1 MKKSIIFLVV
11 MVSIGVFTNFVYSQE
26 IGLATFQE
34 TAQVLIDQS
43 ISQNVTA
50 SVTMQSTSI
59 QEIRIPAELEQKIR
73 ENDRIEAL
81 IVTNQNQCVLGVFEQ
96 ACVLINVERDH
107 EIKGIRDIQ
116 DNTKEIADKY
126 IDEINQAFDTK
137 AKFHSVYV
145 HTTDD
150 TNQALGTSGSVSGKG
165 TISAVYTMTMEDTSA
180 MYEKISAILIPK
192 EIREQGGFYNVAK
205 NLSFEENS
213 RITFSLIPIGDKSLL
228 QLKLSVDYPK
238 EASNVST
245 VSPLEYLKTDTIKRS
260 KYFSQGFY
268 PLNSIIQVVI
278 LSPEDTYVSNIQGN
292 IIPTK
297 IIQNEKVPTEITE
310 QGWVFDPEQGQRIQG
325 KYIFGED
332 TSVNKESLEFTLGD
346 VQFERPQSS
355 TEFDES
361 IVVVIIISIIAIA
374 SALFYLKGYRK

>member
-1 MKKSIIFLVV
+1 MQKIIMFLLVIG
-11 MVSIGVFTNFVYSQE
+11 SIGIFTNFAYSQE

-34 TAQVLIDQS
+34 TAQVVIDQS

-50 SVTMQSTSI
+50 SITMQSTSV
-59 QEIRIPAELEQKIR
+59 QEIRIPAELEQKLR

-81 IVTNQNQCVLGVFEQ
+81 VVTNQNQCVLGVFEQ
-96 ACVLINVERDH
+96 ACILINVERDH

-126 IDEINQAFDTK
+126 IDEINQALDTE

-150 TNQALGTSGSVSGKG
+150 VNQALDTSGSVSGKG
-165 TISAVYTMTMEDTSA
+165 TISAVYTMTMEDTNA

-205 NLSFEENS
+205 NLSFEDNS
-213 RITFSLIPIGDKSLL
+213 KITFSLIPIGDKSLL
-228 QLKLSVDYPK
+228 QLKLSVDYPQ
-238 EASNVST
+238 EASNVSI

-260 KYFSQGFY
+260 KYFSDGFY

-292 IIPTK
+292 TIPTQ
-297 IIQNEKVPTEITE
+297 IIQNEKIPTVITE
-310 QGWVFDPEQGQRIQG
+310 QGWIFDPEQGQRIQG

-346 VQFERPQSS
+346 VNFERPQSN

-361 IVVVIIISIIAIA
+361 IVVVIIISVIAIA

>member
-1 MKKSIIFLVV
+1 MFLLVIG
-11 MVSIGVFTNFVYSQE
+11 SIGIFTNFSYSQE

-34 TAQVLIDQS
+34 TAQVVIDQS

-50 SVTMQSTSI
+50 SITMQSTSV
-59 QEIRIPAELEQKIR
+59 QEIRIPAELEQKLR

-81 IVTNQNQCVLGVFEQ
+81 VVTNQNQCVLGVFEQ
-96 ACVLINVERDH
+96 ACILINVERDH

-126 IDEINQAFDTK
+126 IDEINQALDTE

-150 TNQALGTSGSVSGKG
+150 VNQALDTSGSVSGKG
-165 TISAVYTMTMEDTSA
+165 TISAVYTMTMEDTNA

-205 NLSFEENS
+205 NLSFEDNS
-213 RITFSLIPIGDKSLL
+213 KITFSLIPIGDKSLL
-228 QLKLSVDYPK
+228 QLKLSVDYPQ
-238 EASNVST
+238 EASNVSI

-260 KYFSQGFY
+260 KYFSDGFY

-292 IIPTK
+292 TIPTQ
-297 IIQNEKVPTEITE
+297 IIQNEKIPTVITE
-310 QGWVFDPEQGQRIQG
+310 QGWIFDPEQGQRIQG

-346 VQFERPQSS
+346 VNFERPQSN

-361 IVVVIIISIIAIA
+361 IVVVIIISVIAIA

>member
-1 MKKSIIFLVV
+1 MQKIIMFLLVIG
-11 MVSIGVFTNFVYSQE
+11 SIGIFTNFSYSQE

-34 TAQVLIDQS
+34 TAQVVIDQS

-50 SVTMQSTSI
+50 SITMQSTSV
-59 QEIRIPAELEQKIR
+59 QEIRIPAELEQKLR

-81 IVTNQNQCVLGVFEQ
+81 VVTNQNQCVLGVFEQ
-96 ACVLINVERDH
+96 ACILINVERDH

-126 IDEINQAFDTK
+126 IDEINQALDTE

-150 TNQALGTSGSVSGKG
+150 VNQALDTSGSVSGKG
-165 TISAVYTMTMEDTSA
+165 TISAVYTMTMEDTNA

-205 NLSFEENS
+205 NLSFEDNS
-213 RITFSLIPIGDKSLL
+213 KITFSLIPIGDKSLL
-228 QLKLSVDYPK
+228 QLKLSVDYPQ
-238 EASNVST
+238 EASNVSI

-260 KYFSQGFY
+260 KYFSDGFY

-292 IIPTK
+292 TIPTQ
-297 IIQNEKVPTEITE
+297 IIQNEKIPTVITE
-310 QGWVFDPEQGQRIQG
+310 QGWIFDPEQGQRIQG

-346 VQFERPQSS
+346 VNFERPQSN

-361 IVVVIIISIIAIA
+361 IVVVIIISVIAIA

>member
-1 MKKSIIFLVV
+1 MFLLVIGSIVI
-11 MVSIGVFTNFVYSQE
+11 FTNFSYSQE

-34 TAQVLIDQS
+34 TAQVVIDQS

-50 SVTMQSTSI
+50 SITMQSTSV
-59 QEIRIPAELEQKIR
+59 QEIRIPAELEQKLR

-81 IVTNQNQCVLGVFEQ
+81 VVTNQNQCVLGVFEQ
-96 ACVLINVERDH
+96 ACILINVERDH

-126 IDEINQAFDTK
+126 IDEINQALDTE

-150 TNQALGTSGSVSGKG
+150 VNQALDTSGSVSGKG
-165 TISAVYTMTMEDTSA
+165 TISAVYTMTMEDTNA

-205 NLSFEENS
+205 NLSFEDNS
-213 RITFSLIPIGDKSLL
+213 KITFSLIPIGDKSLL
-228 QLKLSVDYPK
+228 QLKLSVDYPQ
-238 EASNVST
+238 EASNVSI

-260 KYFSQGFY
+260 KYFSDGFY

-292 IIPTK
+292 TIPTQ
-297 IIQNEKVPTEITE
+297 IIQNEKIPTVITE
-310 QGWVFDPEQGQRIQG
+310 QGWIFDPEQGQRIQG

-346 VQFERPQSS
+346 VNFERPQSN

-361 IVVVIIISIIAIA
+361 IVVVIIISVIAIA